1 MPTETKIR
9 EWCATIGVDRADI
22 KLDGG
27 NPVIWRA
34 CGRCGGTGNHWA
46 HHVANGVCFGCG
58 GAKGTY
64 RGLQGLA
71 ASKRATSKRSTKRA
85 ADFREGPRRNV
96 AAARE
101 ILAANDGLAVALRT
115 NTNITRSFSRQLAR
129 KGTLSENQ
137 ITTAFKVATDTA
149 QRAVDKAAEA
159 DAACDVPEGRHTVT
173 GVIISLKDQPGY
185 AYNTTDYKMLVKCD
199 GYRLFGSVPSSILR
213 NLDIGDTVTF
223 AAALQPKEKG
233 FGFYKRPTKAEVT
246 ARADEN
252 SPGYFSREGETAR
265 ATRAGGY

>member
-1 MPTETKIR
+1 MPTETKIQ
-9 EWCATIGVDRADI
+9 EWADTVGVDRDTV

-27 NPVIWRA
+27 NPVVWVA
-34 CGRCGGTGNHWA
+34 CNRCGGTGKHWA
-46 HHVANGVCFGCG
+46 HHVERGICFGCG
-58 GAKGTY
+58 GGKGTY
-64 RGLQGLA
+64 RGLQGMA
-71 ASKRATSKRSTKRA
+71 ASRRATAKRNAKRATEY
-85 ADFREGPRRNV
+85 REGPRRNA
-96 AAARE
+96 AAARA
-101 ILAANDGLAVALRT
+101 ILAANAGLAVALRT

-129 KGTLSENQ
+129 KGTLSEKQ
-137 ITTAFKVATDTA
+137 IATAYKVATDQV
-149 QRAVDKAAEA
+149 QRAADKIAEAAAE
-159 DAACDVPEGRHTVT
+159 CDVPEGRHTVT
-173 GVIISLKDQPGY
+173 GVIVSLKDQPGY

-199 GYRLFGSVPSSILR
+199 GYRLFGSVPTSILR

-223 AAALQPKEKG
+223 AAALEPKEKG